1 MLTVSTPAPCTLS
14 PVLPGGYTPRER
26 FIRLPEVLYTTGL
39 SRSTV
44 YEMMSRRQFPAQVSL
59 GGKNVA
65 WLASE
70 VELWMDERI
79 ANRHQGGRMMRL
91 TFGRQN
97 FTLSDNDALFI
108 AEAILLQR
116 KEPGVVLPEHHSE
129 KHGAIRLASRQA
141 EPRLF
146 RAGPVPLTRAA
157 ADTRNDQLTDC

>member
-1 MLTVSTPAPCTLS
+1 MLTVSTPTPSTQS
-14 PVLPGGYTPRER
+14 PVHPGVYTPRER

-79 ANRHQGGRMMRL
+79 ANRHQG
-91 TFGRQN
+91 T
-97 FTLSDNDALFI
+97 
-108 AEAILLQR
+108 
-116 KEPGVVLPEHHSE
+116 
-129 KHGAIRLASRQA
+129 
-141 EPRLF
+141 
-146 RAGPVPLTRAA
+146 AA
-157 ADTRNDQLTDC
+157 